1 MAFKVSRGKGN
12 DPTAVVGRR
21 LIAWLLDNLF
31 TAILVLLIH
40 RGSATITTENDGW
53 AINPNVIWTI
63 TILMLLN
70 QVVLTMTT
78 GFSLG
83 KAVTGLRV
91 VRRIDGGLPGF
102 RGAAG
107 RTLPWVIPLPFIP
120 IIETGLMVF
129 SRGHRRIGDRLG
141 GTLVVD
147 RGWAGEPID
156 VALFDPKPDPGSSE
170 PKGPIIDD

>member
-1 MAFKVSRGKGN
+1 MGFKVSKRKGN

-40 RGSATITTENDGW
+40 RGNATITTENDGW
-53 AINPNVIWTI
+53 AINPNVIWTV

-70 QVVLTMTT
+70 QVVLTMAT

-91 VRRIDGGLPGF
+91 VRRTDGSLPGF

-107 RTLPWVIPLPFIP
+107 RTLPWVIPIPFIP

-129 SRGHRRIGDRLG
+129 SRDHRRIGDRLG

-147 RGWAGEPID
+147 RGWAGGPINVASLEPE
-156 VALFDPKPDPGSSE
+156 PDPGPSE
-170 PKGPIIDD
+170 PMGPIIDN